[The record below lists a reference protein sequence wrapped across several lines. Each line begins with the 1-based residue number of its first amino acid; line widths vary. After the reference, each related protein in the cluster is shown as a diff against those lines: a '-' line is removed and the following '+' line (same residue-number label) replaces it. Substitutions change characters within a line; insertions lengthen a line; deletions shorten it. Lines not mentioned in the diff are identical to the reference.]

1 MNNNLKKV
9 GNLEADL
16 DAEAAPR
23 RDGGRRGGGRGEVVD
38 VDAEVARQR
47 ELRHRRFA
55 NENVKVGIMFASKA
69 IVQIIVNPFVGPL
82 TNKIGYR

>member
-1 MNNNLKKV
+1 MNRTTKPV
-9 GNLEADL
+9 DPQAD
-16 DAEAAPR
+16 E
-23 RDGGRRGGGRGEVVD
+23 E
-38 VDAEVARQR
+38 RQR

-69 IVQIIVNPFVGPL
+69 IMQIIVNPFVGPL